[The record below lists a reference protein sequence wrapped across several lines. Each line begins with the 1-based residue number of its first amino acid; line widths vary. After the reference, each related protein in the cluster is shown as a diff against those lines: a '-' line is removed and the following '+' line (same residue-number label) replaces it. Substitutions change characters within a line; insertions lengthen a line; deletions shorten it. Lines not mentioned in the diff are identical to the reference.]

1 MLFQQAKID
10 LGPEAEKEDKTIES
24 IADENERPN
33 VSEEEKKQMRC
44 KQKIELTCQ
53 TM

>member
-1 MLFQQAKID
+1 MLEHRKFDREKIGGLFSD
-10 LGPEAEKEDKTIES
+10 FIKILALG
-24 IADENERPN
+24 
-33 VSEEEKKQMRC
+33 EEEKKQMRC